1 MRSFTTQHLDRVMTF
16 EKEFKE
22 AISNLPDKEKDKL
35 ILRLLRHDPALV
47 NRLHFELLSG
57 QSKEERRTEMES
69 IIVKRAAQ
77 MSEDFYSIGYLM
89 MDVRYLS
96 GEITEHVKTT
106 RDAFGEISLNLLM
119 LNEVLSLNLER
130 LALLTPGQSRK
141 FSIYVIAR
149 SYKLLVR
156 IRSLHEDYLVDF
168 KPDLALLGENIGQSD
183 HLMRTAIQHGLDVNW
198 LLFGEIPDDI
208 KERHQ
213 DLKLRGF
220 LK

>member
-1 MRSFTTQHLDRVMTF
+1 MTF